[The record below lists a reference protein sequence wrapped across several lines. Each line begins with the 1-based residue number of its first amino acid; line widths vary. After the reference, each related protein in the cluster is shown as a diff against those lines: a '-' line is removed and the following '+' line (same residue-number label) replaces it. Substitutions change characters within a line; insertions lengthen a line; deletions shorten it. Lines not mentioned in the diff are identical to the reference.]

1 MYWKGKYIAIKSGNA
16 RHIMSENTRPFIIST
31 DTTADLPEDF
41 VKENKLTLHR
51 LHYIVDGVTYGDDCE
66 LDINDFFD
74 RMRKGATVSTFATNP
89 DKSKEIF
96 RKQLSEGYDV
106 LHIAFSSGLSS
117 AYNNSVIAANEVLPE
132 FPGARIEV
140 IDSLSASGG
149 QGLYVWYALQLQ
161 KQGKSMDEIIDWLKE
176 NKLHLCH
183 SFTVDDLAYL
193 HRGGRISKTVK
204 IFGTLLNVKPVL
216 HVDNEGKLVPV
227 TNVRGRKK
235 SLIGLVDQM
244 EAHIGSFRPA
254 DKNEMIIITHG
265 DCINDAEFVR
275 DKVKERFGYTNFMI
289 SHLSP
294 TIGSHA
300 GPGTIALFY
309 LGKER

>member
-1 MYWKGKYIAIKSGNA
+1 
-16 RHIMSENTRPFIIST
+16 MSDTKRPFIISS
-31 DTTADLPEDF
+31 DTTADLPEEF
-41 VKENKLTLHR
+41 VRENNLVLHQ
-51 LHYIVDGVTYGDDCE
+51 LHYIVDGETYGDE
-66 LDINDFFD
+66 KHMEIKEFFN

-89 DKSKEIF
+89 DVSKDIF

-140 IDSLSASGG
+140 IDSLCASGG
-149 QGLYVWYALQLQ
+149 QGLYLWYALKMQ
-161 KQGKSMDEIIDWLKE
+161 KGGKSMDEIIKWLTE

-183 SFTVDDLAYL
+183 SFTVDDLSYL
-193 HRGGRISKTVK
+193 QKGGRISKTVK
-204 IFGTLLNVKPVL
+204 VFGTLLNIKPVL

-235 SLIGLVDQM
+235 SLLGLIDQM
-244 EAHIGSFRPA
+244 EEHLGSFK

-265 DCINDAEFVR
+265 DCLEDAEFLR
-275 DKVKERFGYTNFMI
+275 DKIKERLGYKNFI
-289 SHLSP
+289 LSYLSP

-300 GPGTIALFY
+300 GPGTMALFY